1 MARVL
6 LEDLKPGMSLG
17 KPVYTLQGVLL
28 IRGGEVLTERHLQM
42 FRSWGIEEADVA
54 TGGAE
59 QTETPE
65 GGGEQAVPAELLA
78 SAQAEIAHR
87 FRHADADADP
97 AMTEIRRQAALRLA
111 QHKRLQQG
119 PAPLPAQ
126 ETA

>member
-6 LEDLKPGMSLG
+6 LDDLKPGMSLS

-54 TGGAE
+54 TGSAE
-59 QTETPE
+59 EAATPE
-65 GGGEQAVPAELLA
+65 GGAEQAVPAELLA
-78 SAQAEIAHR
+78 SAQAEVAHR

-97 AMTEIRRQAALRLA
+97 VMTEIRHQVALRLA
-111 QHKRLQQG
+111 QRKRLQQG